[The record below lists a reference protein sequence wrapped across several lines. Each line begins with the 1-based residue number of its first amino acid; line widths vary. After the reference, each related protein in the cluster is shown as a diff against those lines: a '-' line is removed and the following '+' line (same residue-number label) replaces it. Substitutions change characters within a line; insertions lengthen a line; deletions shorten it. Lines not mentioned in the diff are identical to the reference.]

1 MLNRLYQKTKL
12 WDIKTCLLVF
22 YLISV
27 LFVYM
32 VHNTVSFYLGLD
44 IETAL
49 IADKKLLIQ
58 SLFISPLIETLIV
71 NSFLMR
77 VFNYFKVRPENCI
90 IGMAFVFCALHISNG
105 WMHLLMIFVPGL
117 LFSWNYV
124 VNAKQRNE
132 LLAFFSTF
140 LLHSLYN
147 FTFIIPVPLINL
159 LLNIY

>member
-12 WDIKTCLLVF
+12 WDTKTCLIVF

-27 LFVYM
+27 SFVYA
-32 VHNTVSFYLGLD
+32 VINVLD
-44 IETAL
+44 FCLSLKIETEIL
-49 IADKKLLIQ
+49 ADKKLLIQ
-58 SLFISPLIETLIV
+58 FLCISPLIETLIV

-77 VFNYFKVRPENCI
+77 VFDYFEVKSINSI
-90 IGMAFVFCALHISNG
+90 IGMAFVFCVLHISNG

-132 LLAFFSTF
+132 LLAFFSTS
-140 LLHSLYN
+140 LLHLLYN
-147 FTFIIPVPLINL
+147 FTFIILIPLVNL